1 MHRYVRALLAL
12 PALGFILGC
21 GSDPSNGGKA
31 PAASQE
37 APGKNSNAAPGKAPA
52 PPPLPPPPPLPNK

>member
-37 APGKNSNAAPGKAPA
+37 APGKAPA